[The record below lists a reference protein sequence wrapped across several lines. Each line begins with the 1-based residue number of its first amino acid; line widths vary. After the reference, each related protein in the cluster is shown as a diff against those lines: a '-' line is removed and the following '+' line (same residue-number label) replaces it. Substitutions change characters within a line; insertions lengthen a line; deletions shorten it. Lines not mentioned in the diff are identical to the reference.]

1 MEDVANAERV
11 AIVAVHG
18 VASHPRY
25 EFQDQVAADLCA
37 RLNERD
43 GAEAYGLAVINPRGV
58 LEPGQDDP
66 LPTTTRVLRKGDDFA
81 DPKATFYDV
90 IEAYW
95 SPIDKGA
102 TNWFLVLQWI
112 LQSVFAPFNTTA
124 RIRAPFWKQF
134 FDYSFIGG
142 ALVLA
147 FVLFGL
153 SITAV
158 WLSAIQVLTI
168 TGLMTHSSV
177 GEALTVLNANAA
189 APGGARVKIVVWLLV
204 GIVGAFLVGQAL
216 AAIVKT
222 WMQRGAL
229 RDNRAAIWHRA
240 LAIGILVVLG
250 GVLIYLMAV
259 AKFPRGSMGWSG
271 IGLLVG
277 IFLAFQI
284 GYALLI
290 DFIVGFFGDVQV
302 YTTRDE
308 NDAKFYALRDAILDT
323 AVTAILRAVT
333 PARNG
338 GYHYD
343 RVIVLSHSLGGT
355 IATDAITRLKQ
366 ACEQGALDAAAYGK
380 VRAFVMLG
388 SSLEK
393 TRYFFNVA
401 GTTPSVSYEEWRG
414 KAFEKIF
421 SADESLLEQE
431 SASTIFWANYWY
443 FQDPICNEISS
454 YADVCRNEE
463 GSRHMTPLHPLI
475 HSDYLDD
482 PWVWF
487 SSKDGSHL
495 GLLDIVAPV
504 RQRVIPSAV
513 EGLA

>member
-1 MEDVANAERV
+1 MSKRV

-25 EFQDQVAADLCA
+25 EFQDQVAGDLCS

-43 GAEAYGLAVINPRGV
+43 GDNGWELSVINPPSA

-66 LPTTTRVLRKGDDFA
+66 LPTTTRVLRTGDDFA
-81 DPKATFYDV
+81 QPKQTFYDV

-102 TNWFLVLQWI
+102 TNWLLVLMWI
-112 LQSVFAPFNTTA
+112 LNSVFAPFNTTA
-124 RIRAPFWKQF
+124 RIEAPFRKQF
-134 FDYSFIGG
+134 FDYGFIGG
-142 ALVLA
+142 ALLVA
-147 FVLFGL
+147 FVLFGI
-153 SITAV
+153 SVTAV
-158 WLSAIQVLTI
+158 WLSGVQVLTI

-177 GEALTVLNANAA
+177 GEAITLLNANAS
-189 APGGARVKIVVWLLV
+189 APGGARIKIVVWLLV
-204 GIVGAFLVGQAL
+204 GIAGAFLIGQAV
-216 AAIVKT
+216 AAVIKT
-222 WMQRGAL
+222 WVQRKAL
-229 RDNRAAIWHRA
+229 LRNPAAIWHRA
-240 LAIGILVVLG
+240 LAIGILAVIG
-250 GVLIYLMAV
+250 GLLIYAMAV

-290 DFIVGFFGDVQV
+290 DFIVGFFGDVQI

-308 NDAKFYALRDAILDT
+308 NNAKFYGMRDAILDT
-323 AVTAILRAVT
+323 AVTAIMRAVT

-338 GYHYD
+338 GYDYD

-366 ACEQGALDAAAYGK
+366 ACEQGALEAERFAL
-380 VRAFVMLG
+380 VRAFAMLG

-421 SADESLLEQE
+421 GSDEALLR
-431 SASTIFWANYWY
+431 SKAGSPIFWVNYWY
-443 FQDPICNEISS
+443 FQDPICNEIRS
-454 YADVCRNEE
+454 YENVCRNER
-463 GSRHMTPLHPLI
+463 GSRRVTPLHPLI

-487 SSKDGSHL
+487 SSKNGKHI
-495 GLLDIVAPV
+495 GLLDIIAP
-504 RQRVIPSAV
+504 Q
-513 EGLA
+513 

>member
-1 MEDVANAERV
+1 MSERV

-25 EFQDQVAADLCA
+25 EFQDQVAGDLCA
-37 RLNERD
+37 RLNQRD
-43 GAEAYGLAVINPRGV
+43 GGPTWELSVINPRGV

-66 LPTTTRVLRKGDDFA
+66 LPTTTRVLRAGDDYLK
-81 DPKATFYDV
+81 PKQTFYDV

-102 TNWFLVLQWI
+102 TNWFLVLMWI
-112 LQSVFAPFNTTA
+112 LNSVFAPFNTTA
-124 RIRAPFWKQF
+124 RIEAPFRKQF
-134 FDYSFIGG
+134 FDYGFIGG
-142 ALVLA
+142 ALVIA
-147 FVLFGL
+147 FALFAI

-158 WLSAIQVLTI
+158 WLTSIQVLTI

-177 GEALTVLNANAA
+177 GEAITVLNANAS
-189 APGGARVKIVVWLLV
+189 APGGARIKIVVWLLV
-204 GIVGAFLVGQAL
+204 GIVGAFLVGQAV

-222 WMQRGAL
+222 WVQRKSL
-229 RDNRAAIWHRA
+229 LDNPAAIWHRA
-240 LAIGILVVLG
+240 LAVGILVVVG
-250 GVLIYLMAV
+250 GLLIFAMAV
-259 AKFPRGSMGWSG
+259 AKFPKGSMGWFG
-271 IGLLVG
+271 VALLVG

-290 DFIVGFFGDVQV
+290 DFIVGFFGDVQI
-302 YTTRDE
+302 YTERDE
-308 NDAKFYALRDAILDT
+308 NDSKFYGMRDAIMDT
-323 AVTAILRAVT
+323 AVTAIMRAVT

-338 GYHYD
+338 GYDYD

-366 ACEQGALDAAAYGK
+366 ACEQGALEAEQFAL
-380 VRAFVMLG
+380 VRAFAMLG

-414 KAFEKIF
+414 KAFDKIF
-421 SADESLLEQE
+421 SDDKSVLTKKAGSP
-431 SASTIFWANYWY
+431 IFWVNYWY
-443 FQDPICNEISS
+443 FQDPICNEIRS
-454 YADVCRNEE
+454 YKDICRNEK
-463 GSRHMTPLHPLI
+463 GNRRASLLHPLI

-482 PWVWF
+482 TWVWF

-495 GLLDIVAPV
+495 GLLDIIAP
-504 RQRVIPSAV
+504 AK
-513 EGLA
+513 